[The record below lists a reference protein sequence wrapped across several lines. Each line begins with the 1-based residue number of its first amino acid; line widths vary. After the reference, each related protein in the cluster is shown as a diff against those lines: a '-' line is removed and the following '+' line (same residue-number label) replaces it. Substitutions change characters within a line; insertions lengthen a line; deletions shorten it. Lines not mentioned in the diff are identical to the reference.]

1 MNQDQLVQYGFK
13 FGKNGPHAARCMM
26 IEELKILLQAKP
38 ENTLPEEYKVSI
50 VEDNILHKPS
60 SNARKLTYRHLV
72 GLYGM
77 SPHIPL
83 FRVFRQLWGL
93 SEEAQP
99 LLALQ
104 LAIARDPLLRGSVEI
119 ITALK
124 PGQILP
130 RSVMEEHLAK
140 DGPDRFSLASRQS
153 FARNLSGTWTQSGY
167 LVGRTKKYR
176 TDPKVTYVN
185 VVFALILGHFHGLS
199 GKRLFDSYWIK
210 LLPADE
216 TTMYELAYRATLRGL
231 INFKQASEVVEVSFA
246 PLNLLVKEQR
256 DV

>member
-1 MNQDQLVQYGFK
+1 MNHEQLVQYGFK

-26 IEELKILLQAKP
+26 IEELKILLQARP
-38 ENTLPEEYKVSI
+38 ENTLQEEYRVSI
-50 VEDNILHKPS
+50 VDDNILHKPS
-60 SNARKLTYRHLV
+60 SSARKLTYRHMV

-83 FRVFRQLWGL
+83 FKFFRQLWEL

-104 LAIARDPLLRGSVEI
+104 LAIARDPLLRESVGV

-124 PGQILP
+124 LGQILP

-140 DGPDRFSLASRQS
+140 DDPDRFSQASIQS
-153 FARNLSGTWTQSGY
+153 FARNISGTWTQSGY
-167 LVGRTKKYR
+167 LSGKVKKQR

-185 VVFALILGHFHGLS
+185 VVFALLLGHFQGLS
-199 GKRLFDSYWIK
+199 GKRLFDSFWMK
-210 LLPADE
+210 LLPVDE
-216 TTMYELAYRATLRGL
+216 TTLYELAYRATLRGL

-246 PLNLLVKEQR
+246 PLNLLVKE
-256 DV
+256 